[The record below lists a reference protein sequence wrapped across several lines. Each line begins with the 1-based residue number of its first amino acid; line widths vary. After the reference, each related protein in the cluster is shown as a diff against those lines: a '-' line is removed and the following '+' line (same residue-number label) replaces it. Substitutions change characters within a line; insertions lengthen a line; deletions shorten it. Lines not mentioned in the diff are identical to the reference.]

1 MISRIFQ
8 FFMDFLCSFMF
19 FFASFLL
26 FFSYF
31 LAVNL
36 FCIFSFFLVFLLAVN
51 FFCCSWF
58 FLFWYWQSNLFLLF
72 LSYNWTSYRSYKIL
86 TRQTFHRSIWY
97 WFFSFFFGYWQ
108 STRQAFHRSYKIP
121 TWSQSQGSTSA
132 SS

>member
-19 FFASFLL
+19 FLL
-26 FFSYF
+26 LFYCFFSYF

-36 FCIFSFFLVFLLAVN
+36 FCIFSFFLVFFISSQFFLLFLV
-51 FFCCSWF
+51 F

-97 WFFSFFFGYWQ
+97 WFFFLFFLG
-108 STRQAFHRSYKIP
+108 TG
-121 TWSQSQGSTSA
+121 SQLDKHFIEVTKFQHGEA
-132 SS
+132 